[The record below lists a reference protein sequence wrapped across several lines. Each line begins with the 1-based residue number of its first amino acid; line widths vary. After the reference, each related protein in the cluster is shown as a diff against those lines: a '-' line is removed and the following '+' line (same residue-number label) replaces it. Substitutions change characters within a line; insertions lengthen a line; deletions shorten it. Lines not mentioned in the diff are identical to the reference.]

1 MKPTSGRQFI
11 LPAMVIIKFLLN
23 LQYNS
28 YTMKS
33 KLPFK
38 DLPEKDDGI
47 RIIEERIRPEIFS
60 EFFHYLEDE
69 NALSKIGSD
78 PKSEYVR
85 LAKDGSIESFRR
97 IERMI
102 ELGNLSGDARDFAL
116 TALNYCR
123 FKVENDL
130 LDVPMDMISGGLGG
144 VENKMRIF
152 VAVAGKDE
160 LTEGCFELTKIAFK
174 KAADERDSLLE
185 DAKFHSFYISLIILG
200 SFDYAI
206 GDIIEAGLR
215 QCEFLQSDY
224 YSTNVEIPT
233 DDRIR
238 DWLDGKLDDDE
249 FSFKT

>member
-1 MKPTSGRQFI
+1 
-11 LPAMVIIKFLLN
+11 
-23 LQYNS
+23 
-28 YTMKS
+28 MKS
-33 KLPFK
+33 KLHLNNK
-38 DLPEKDDGI
+38 AEEADEI
-47 RIIEERIRPEIFS
+47 RIIEEGIHPEIFS

-78 PKSEYVR
+78 SKSEYVR

-97 IERMI
+97 LERMI
-102 ELGNLSGDARDFAL
+102 EQGNLSGDVRDFAL

-123 FKVENDL
+123 FKIENDL
-130 LDVPMDMISGGLGG
+130 LDIPMDMISGGLGG
-144 VENKMRIF
+144 TANKMRIY
-152 VAVAGKDE
+152 VAVAGKE
-160 LTEGCFELTKIAFK
+160 EITEECFELTKIAFK

-185 DAKFHSFYISLIILG
+185 EAKFHSFYISLIILG

-206 GDIIEAGLR
+206 GDIIETGIR

-224 YSTNVEIPT
+224 YATNVEIPT

-238 DWLDGKLDDDE
+238 DWLNGKLDDDE

>member
-1 MKPTSGRQFI
+1 
-11 LPAMVIIKFLLN
+11 MVIIKFLLN
-23 LQYNS
+23 LQNNS

-33 KLPFK
+33 KPPFK
-38 DLPEKDDGI
+38 GLSEKDDGI

-69 NALSKIGSD
+69 NALAVIGSD

-85 LAKDGSIESFRR
+85 LAKDGSIESFRM

-102 ELGNLSGDARDFAL
+102 ELGNLSRDARDFAL
-116 TALNYCR
+116 TALNCCR

-130 LDVPMDMISGGLGG
+130 LDDPIDMISGGLGG
-144 VENKMRIF
+144 TANKMRIY
-152 VAVAGKDE
+152 VAVAGKE
-160 LTEGCFELTKIAFK
+160 IITEEWFELTKIPFK
-174 KAADERDSLLE
+174 EAAEKRDSLLE

-200 SFDYAI
+200 SFEYAI
-206 GDIIEAGLR
+206 GDIIEAGIK

-224 YSTNVEIPT
+224 YATNVEIPT

-238 DWLDGKLDDDE
+238 DWLDGKLEDE
-249 FSFKT
+249 GFSFKT

>member
-1 MKPTSGRQFI
+1 
-11 LPAMVIIKFLLN
+11 
-23 LQYNS
+23 
-28 YTMKS
+28 MKS
-33 KLPFK
+33 KP
-38 DLPEKDDGI
+38 PVYNRAEKDDEI
-47 RIIEERIRPEIFS
+47 RIIEEGISPEIFS

-69 NALSKIGSD
+69 NALSKIRSD

-85 LAKDGSIESFRR
+85 LAKDGNIESFRR

-102 ELGNLSGDARDFAL
+102 EQGNLYGDARDFAL

-123 FKVENDL
+123 FKIENDL
-130 LDVPMDMISGGLGG
+130 LDIPMDMISGGLGG
-144 VENKMRIF
+144 TANKMRIY
-152 VAVAGKDE
+152 VAVAGKE
-160 LTEGCFELTKIAFK
+160 VITEERFELTKIAFK
-174 KAADERDSLLE
+174 KAAEERDSLLE
-185 DAKFHSFYISLIILG
+185 EAKLQSFYISLIILG

-224 YSTNVEIPT
+224 YATNVEIPT

-249 FSFKT
+249 NSQKSKT

>member
-1 MKPTSGRQFI
+1 
-11 LPAMVIIKFLLN
+11 
-23 LQYNS
+23 
-28 YTMKS
+28 MKS
-33 KLPFK
+33 KLHLNNK
-38 DLPEKDDGI
+38 AEEADEI
-47 RIIEERIRPEIFS
+47 RIIEEGIHPEIFS

-69 NALSKIGSD
+69 NALAVIGSD
-78 PKSEYVR
+78 PKAEYVR
-85 LAKDGSIESFRR
+85 LAKDGSIESLRR

-102 ELGNLSGDARDFAL
+102 KQGNLYGNARDFAL

-123 FKVENDL
+123 FKIENDL
-130 LDVPMDMISGGLGG
+130 LDIPMDMVSGGLGG

-152 VAVAGKDE
+152 VALAGKDKI
-160 LTEGCFELTKIAFK
+160 TEGCFELTKIAFK

-206 GDIIEAGLR
+206 GDIIEAGIR
-215 QCEFLQSDY
+215 ECEFLQSDY
-224 YSTNVEIPT
+224 YATNVEIPS

-238 DWLDGKLDDDE
+238 DWLDGKLDDDG